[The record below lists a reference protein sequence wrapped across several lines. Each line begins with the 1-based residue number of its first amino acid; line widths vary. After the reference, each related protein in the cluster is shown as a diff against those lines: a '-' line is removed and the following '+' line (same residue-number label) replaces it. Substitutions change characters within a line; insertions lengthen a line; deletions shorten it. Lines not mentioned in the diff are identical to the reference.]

1 MVVDSGF
8 FSSLGTV
15 LHTIMAVL
23 VQAVGRG
30 FGVGAVCPVSVTML
44 VLAVLLGLVL
54 VRGCKLGLLR
64 LLIAAGSRR
73 QTALEDAAADA
84 ASCLQVGAVLFKGL
98 GEVRVAGSPVSA
110 VLVVNV
116 LMARGSVMS
125 RVVVTCLFALCGGG
139 SNNAFLVAMLLIGV
153 AALEGFGGWSNGRV
167 IGSAAGLVVAIV
179 GGGGV
184 GCFQETTRSLV
195 AVAAFGA
202 TAALIILFVIS
213 VVVVVVDVV
222 VIVVLV
228 CLYRLDRGPVM
239 TRWGRTRCILSTS
252 AVAPRAAARSH
263 LVVALSMSL
272 SLVS

>member
-1 MVVDSGF
+1 M
-8 FSSLGTV
+8 
-15 LHTIMAVL
+15 MAVL

-116 LMARGSVMS
+116 LMARGSCVPCAWVSFLS
-125 RVVVTCLFALCGGG
+125 R
-139 SNNAFLVAMLLIGV
+139 I
-153 AALEGFGGWSNGRV
+153 R
-167 IGSAAGLVVAIV
+167 
-179 GGGGV
+179 
-184 GCFQETTRSLV
+184 
-195 AVAAFGA
+195 
-202 TAALIILFVIS
+202 LFV
-213 VVVVVVDVV
+213 
-222 VIVVLV
+222 VL
-228 CLYRLDRGPVM
+228 LY
-239 TRWGRTRCILSTS
+239 
-252 AVAPRAAARSH
+252 
-263 LVVALSMSL
+263 
-272 SLVS
+272 